1 MKTLYKNLSYKTL
14 TQIVEHNGYKF
25 RICAS
30 HSNGSWFAWLSVMT
44 KDGHYENIENNNTLN
59 FKFENLYFMDATVI
73 SDDRKEQMTN
83 ALEAVVPPFLEYI
96 EKVY

>member
-44 KDGHYENIENNNTLN
+44 KDGHYENIRYR
-59 FKFENLYFMDATVI
+59 YFG
-73 SDDRKEQMTN
+73 R
-83 ALEAVVPPFLEYI
+83 
-96 EKVY
+96 